1 MYGSRGGWPSSYY
14 AYNLSLPHI
23 DENDDARR
31 PWTMTGIIL
40 TIMKDYDKDKLE
52 PGYHVSLQL
61 QNDHIVISSIFR
73 QG

>member
-1 MYGSRGGWPSSYY
+1 MVAVEGGLQVMRITS
-14 AYNLSLPHI
+14 AFLPI

-52 PGYHVSLQL
+52 PGYHVS
-61 QNDHIVISSIFR
+61 
-73 QG
+73 

>member
-31 PWTMTGIIL
+31 PWTMTGIML

-52 PGYHVSLQL
+52 PGYHVS
-61 QNDHIVISSIFR
+61 
-73 QG
+73 